1 MKVGILEEKDN
12 VFASHVRSGLS
23 GIETEYVAISDL
35 VSGRSDYKVVL
46 DRSSYFNPYIREY
59 MKSLALHGTYVI
71 NNPFAASST
80 NKMMDMQ
87 ICNHLGIPYPKTVV
101 LPLFNQYELDY
112 MREPDLDRIL
122 EDLELPCVLKPHNG
136 YAWDHVYIVT
146 SIKEFKN
153 MYQALKGSHILLAQE
168 YVESHDYYR
177 VFCVGKKEVL
187 PVRYDPKPGG
197 MGKYMYS
204 VPDESDKALKDITK
218 WTLEINKAIDFDFNA
233 IEWCIDEDGKPYIID
248 AFNDTPE
255 IIKGMIPESF
265 YDWLVDRT
273 CCLIREKFSSD
284 ETNRNIFPILT
295 ENYIRKEGNNISI
308 DQT

>member
-12 VFASHVRSGLS
+12 EFASHVRSGLH
-23 GIETEYVAISDL
+23 GIETEYVTISDL
-35 VSGRSDYKVVL
+35 VSGRSEYRVVL

-101 LPLFNQYELDY
+101 LPHFNQYELDY

-122 EDLELPCVLKPHNG
+122 ETLELPCVLKPHNG
-136 YAWDHVYIVT
+136 YAWDHVYVVT

-153 MYQALKGSHILLAQE
+153 LYKALKGSHILLAQE
-168 YVESHDYYR
+168 YIDARDYFR
-177 VFCVGKKEVL
+177 VFCIGKDNVL

-197 MGKYMYS
+197 MGRYMYS
-204 VPDESDKALKDITK
+204 DPGKDETAARIVE
-218 WTLEINKAIDFDFNA
+218 WTTQINRAIDFDFNA
-233 IEWCIDEDGKPYIID
+233 IEWCIDDDGRPFVID

-255 IIKGMIPESF
+255 VIKGMIPEQY
-265 YDWLVDRT
+265 YDWIVDRT
-273 CCLIREKFSSD
+273 CSLIREKFATD
-284 ETNRNIFPILT
+284 EPNRNIFPTLS
-295 ENYIRKEGNNISI
+295 ENYIRKDGNNISI